1 MADNPLLFA
10 VMRAQDERDQRRVL
24 ERALEESKTAE
35 KALDTVPLTPHGDP
49 VRMRNVPI
57 TSLGVAAV
65 QPGTQPLQALLDKE
79 HRLRR
84 STKV

>member
-24 ERALEESKTAE
+24 ERALEESKTSE
-35 KALDTVPLTPHGDP
+35 KTLDTVPLTPHGDP
-49 VRMRNVPI
+49 RRMRNVPI

-79 HRLRR
+79 HRLRH
-84 STKV
+84 STKM